1 MRTKSIFI
9 VITVLT
15 IILCIFFVWKLSY
28 RSELVALHDEAQ
40 QKLVQVVDQFT
51 GQIST
56 ARILPTLIARNSEV
70 ISSLEQG
77 EASDVVIENLER
89 TRDLTRAHDIQ
100 LIDTNGNQLFSTSN
114 ENHNQNIK
122 GTEYFKRAM
131 QGSLGVQVR
140 YAKSENTRTLA
151 FARSVINGER
161 RQVGVVVLELEL
173 ETLESEFRARP
184 EIVMFLNSSGTVVF
198 SNRAKSVFQLVET
211 YPSTLLANALG
222 PVTTLGSMLFTDD
235 AVTNQAVNES
245 ELSNGSIWEA
255 LTGNPKINYLVVR
268 KPILT
273 IGLESVLFIDTA
285 SALWQAKKITSL
297 VAAIILLTIVT
308 AIAIFQRRRRFVERL
323 EAEQKLTSELD
334 RRVALRSAELE
345 RAQNELVQS
354 AKLSA
359 LGKMSLGISH
369 ELNQPVASIQNFS
382 VNAMK
387 LLASSRT
394 EETLENLKE
403 IETQTVRMS
412 RIISNL
418 RDFSRRDA
426 LPSEPVDICKIIR
439 DVLRMLDHRI
449 QQEGA
454 YISTTNTEHPVF
466 VVGGQVRLQQVFTN
480 LIANALDAVKFQQDK
495 HIRIALIQPSDNSV
509 KIRVQDNGPG
519 LSDPSRIFEPF
530 YTTKTGEDGDGL
542 GLGLSIAYGFVESFG
557 GSLRATNSEDGG
569 ALLTLILSAAENA
582 VDDSAEHHE

>member
-15 IILCIFFVWKLSY
+15 IILCILFVWKLSY
-28 RSELVALHDEAQ
+28 RSELVALHDEAH

-114 ENHNQNIK
+114 ENHNQSIRD
-122 GTEYFKRAM
+122 TEYFKRAM

-198 SNRAKSVFQLVET
+198 SNRAKSVFQRVET

-454 YISTTNTEHPVF
+454 YISTTNTERPVF

-509 KIRVQDNGPG
+509 KISVQDNGPG